1 MPICWGQ
8 VSTSTLNLW
17 LLDCVLIT
25 DRAQVQQSMKDGT
38 PLVMQAI
45 LSTISQA
52 PGSGPPTNQYVS
64 ALTCF
69 QAWLCFL
76 PAECVLNVRS

>member
-8 VSTSTLNLW
+8 VSTSTMNLCSVF
-17 LLDCVLIT
+17 CVLIT

-45 LSTISQA
+45 LSTISQP
-52 PGSGPPTNQYVS
+52 PGSGPPLNQYVS
-64 ALTCF
+64 ALNCF
-69 QAWLCFL
+69 QAWLGLL
-76 PAECVLNVRS
+76 PAECVFSV